1 MLTRSIVIGGDEM
14 AGAGYEVRWAEGL
27 PVVSA
32 PAEIDTTNAAELRE
46 VLRSCT
52 EAGHATLIV
61 DMAKTAF
68 CDSVGMK
75 ELVLAHRDAVNAG
88 GEVRLVIGTVSVMRV
103 MALVGADRVLP
114 IFTSLDEA
122 LADVASPG

>member
-1 MLTRSIVIGGDEM
+1 M
-14 AGAGYEVRWAEGL
+14 AGADYEVRWAEGL

-32 PAEIDTTNAAELRE
+32 PAEIDTANAGELRE
-46 VLRSCT
+46 ALKSCT
-52 EAGHATLIV
+52 DAGHATLII
-61 DMAKTAF
+61 DMTNTTF
-68 CDSVGMK
+68 CDSHGMK

-122 LADVASPG
+122 LADVAASG